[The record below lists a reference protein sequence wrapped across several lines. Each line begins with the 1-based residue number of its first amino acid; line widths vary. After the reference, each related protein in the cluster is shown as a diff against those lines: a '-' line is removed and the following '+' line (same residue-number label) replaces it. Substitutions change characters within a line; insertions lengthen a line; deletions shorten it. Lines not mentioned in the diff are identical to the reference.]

1 MLHKTRNL
9 TCLIFAN
16 GVSHFSKRYK
26 ISPNWHGSIS
36 NDPLGTENPSH
47 SKGKFRVALSAEH
60 LNGKRHPILWPD
72 SGTHF
77 PPRPSTGKPIP
88 FQSQIPGH
96 AFHLRSNGK
105 PHPIPKA
112 NSGTHFPKP
121 HPSGKPIPL
130 WAHWGMELSV
140 PHACHGCAHERC
152 FGVKVVVDAA
162 DRHAACC
169 SNRANNDASPT
180 VFLDELEA
188 QSPVKK
194 KPREFRGIHVCI
206 MGHSATRAAKGYSP
220 STAFLAAAAIW
231 SRSSLVG

>member
-36 NDPLGTENPSH
+36 NDPLGTENPSQYLCLEWGAV
-47 SKGKFRVALSAEH
+47 STYGLFGKL
-60 LNGKRHPILWPD
+60 
-72 SGTHF
+72 
-77 PPRPSTGKPIP
+77 
-88 FQSQIPGH
+88 
-96 AFHLRSNGK
+96 
-105 PHPIPKA
+105 HPIPKA